1 MEYRQRFAGRKIG
14 LVVCGG
20 NIDSRL
26 LASVLMRGLVQAGR
40 MVRLRVTISDQPGSL
55 ARVARDIGE
64 TGGNIDEI
72 YHQRMFYDV
81 PVKLAEIDDV
91 VDTRYRE
98 HVHDIIEHLV
108 HTAITPPPTT
118 ANQPTT

>member
-26 LASVLMRGLVQAGR
+26 LASVLMRGLVRAGR

-55 ARVARDIGE
+55 ARVAREIGE
-64 TGGNIDEI
+64 TGGHIVAL
-72 YHQRMFYDV
+72 YHQRLFYDV
-81 PVKLAEIDDV
+81 PLTLAEKSEERRVGKDGGNRGD
-91 VDTRYRE
+91 
-98 HVHDIIEHLV
+98 
-108 HTAITPPPTT
+108 
-118 ANQPTT
+118 